1 MEYVKRILS
10 VVAVTMILAC
20 FANAQYSEAQSIETC
35 NGVDDNGNGA
45 IDENCYSCQNDDSFT
60 VDGRLYCFDFRVSG
74 TNSPEGARA
83 NCRENNWE
91 LASYTDGESAG
102 DIVSIKNI
110 YQSLFLSLEQPE
122 KGVYIDDTCNEMEAK
137 FPIAT
142 YPYLYNTGNH
152 CSAQHLG
159 HAVSNRYSRSDDRQG
174 RFDDLRSGG
183 YGAVCESA
191 VPQIDVKKEQTA
203 LDRNENTEIT
213 DVSRGDW
220 IHYDILATNVFD
232 SGVFMTFSDTLDRY
246 VDYLT
251 GSLTVNSAAMSDSFV
266 SDRLL
271 DYEHADLINPGETL
285 SIGFDVQVS
294 DVAPPG
300 WLIQN
305 VAFITAFIDPLNPF
319 SSWETNSVEARVEN
333 PVPEPSTMLLFAG
346 GLLCVRVLMRKSAKR
361 KK

>member
-10 VVAVTMILAC
+10 VVAFTMILAC

-45 IDENCYSCQNDDSFT
+45 IDENCYSCQNGDYRT
-60 VDGRLYCFDFRVSG
+60 VSGRLYCFDFRASG
-74 TNSPEGARA
+74 ARNPEGARA

-91 LASYTDGESAG
+91 LASYTDGESAS
-102 DIVSIKNI
+102 DIVSIKNT

-142 YPYLYNTGNH
+142 YPYIYNTGNH

-174 RFDDLRSGG
+174 RFDDLNSGG
-183 YGAVCESA
+183 YGAVCES
-191 VPQIDVKKEQTA
+191 VPQLNVKKEQTA

-213 DVSRGDW
+213 DVYRGDW
-220 IHYDILATNVFD
+220 IRYEISATNWFD
-232 SGVFMTFSDTLDRY
+232 IGVFMMISDALDRY
-246 VDYLT
+246 VDYLAGT
-251 GSLTVNSAAMSDSFV
+251 LTVNDATLSDSFV
-266 SDRLL
+266 SDGLL
-271 DYEHADLINPGETL
+271 DYEHTELINPGETL

-300 WLIQN
+300 WLVQN

-319 SSWETNSVEARVEN
+319 SAWETNIVEVRVES